1 MRKAERKLDTPP
13 PECVSAAMPYLLSW
27 SAAVRI
33 RVKYENTSTHS
44 TLFFKQDK

>member
-27 SAAVRI
+27 SAAVMQ
-33 RVKYENTSTHS
+33 
-44 TLFFKQDK
+44 QDQGEV